1 MEAGQNF
8 PLNKVKFLKSI
19 QFLKPVKCCRLPT
32 AYFFLHLRTLQNIM
46 HRHIPNFVTLLN
58 LTCGAIAIVLSFE
71 QALVA
76 AAYFIA
82 LAAVFDFM
90 DGMLARLL
98 NAKSDIGLQL
108 DSLADVISFGL
119 APSLILYQMML
130 AASNRPDFTIG
141 GLEVFAFAAFVI
153 AAFSALRLAR
163 FNIDPAQTEGFVGL
177 PTPANALLFAS
188 LPLVAT
194 QASARDHTLLLGLIG
209 NYWLLLV
216 LTIIFS
222 LLMVAPLP
230 LFSLKLKNLRWQSN
244 QLRYVFAALT
254 VLLVATI
261 SAYALPLIIVLYLLL
276 SLLFYKPSQL
286 ARK

>member
-1 MEAGQNF
+1 
-8 PLNKVKFLKSI
+8 
-19 QFLKPVKCCRLPT
+19 
-32 AYFFLHLRTLQNIM
+32 M

-58 LTCGAIAIVLSFE
+58 LTCGAIAIVLSFD

-108 DSLADVISFGL
+108 DSLADVVSFGL
-119 APSLILYQMML
+119 APAFILYQMML
-130 AASNRPDFTIG
+130 AASNMPAANVG
-141 GLEVFAFAAFVI
+141 GYEVMAFAAFLI
-153 AAFSALRLAR
+153 PAFSALRLAR

-177 PTPANALLFAS
+177 PTPADALFFAS
-188 LPLVAT
+188 LPLVAA
-194 QASARDHTLLLGLIG
+194 QAAAHDHAILLGFLT

-216 LTIIFS
+216 LAFIFS

-230 LFSLKLKNLRWQSN
+230 LFSLKLKNLSWQSN
-244 QLRYVFAALT
+244 KLRYVFAALAL
-254 VLLVATI
+254 LLVVTI
-261 SAYALPLIIVLYLLL
+261 KAYALPLIVVLYLLM
-276 SLLFYKPSQL
+276 SLFFYNRRQSVGK
-286 ARK
+286 